1 MAACTISAALV
12 APARQAFG
20 SKPTGARPAHG
31 FASNKTAVKVRAFQV
46 WTPVNNK

>member
-12 APARQAFG
+12 APVAPRQAFKPARQA
-20 SKPTGARPAHG
+20 RG

-46 WTPVNNK
+46 WQPVNNK